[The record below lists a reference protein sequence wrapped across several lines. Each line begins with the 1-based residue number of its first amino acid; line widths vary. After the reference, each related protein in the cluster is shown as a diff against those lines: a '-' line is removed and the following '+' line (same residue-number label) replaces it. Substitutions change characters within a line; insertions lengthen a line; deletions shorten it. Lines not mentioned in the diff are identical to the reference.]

1 MPKPKRVARR
11 PVVARLRQV
20 WRALP
25 ETFEK
30 VAWKTPTFRVDEK
43 KAKMFALFSDPEEG
57 RPAVWCKGEEGAQ
70 EALVEMDPER
80 FFRPPYLGPR
90 GWVGVYLDRRVSWKE
105 VTSLVTMSY
114 RLVAPSRL
122 VAQLHNPKDL
132 EEIK

>member
-11 PVVARLRQV
+11 PVIARLREV
-20 WRALP
+20 CLALP

-43 KAKMFALFSDPEEG
+43 KAKMFALFSDPEED

-80 FFRPPYLGPR
+80 FFIEFPGKIVEN
-90 GWVGVYLDRRVSWKE
+90 G
-105 VTSLVTMSY
+105 
-114 RLVAPSRL
+114 
-122 VAQLHNPKDL
+122 QL
-132 EEIK
+132 